1 MDHAQNVFESPG
13 TSTTYTNAP
22 TVGWTR
28 QLTPLVT
35 LSLQAGLQFSTDG
48 SVGAYANA
56 SLSYEY
62 KVADRLVRA
71 SVAYVHSEG
80 FVVGQA
86 GPTTT
91 DTFSSS
97 IAFSPSRSLLVSVG
111 TTTSRFSAG
120 TSSSSTST
128 ASSATSSISSTTTY
142 GATANASYQIFS
154 WLTARTSYSFSYQ
167 EQSTGNIPHNVVL
180 VGLDI
185 SYPFRFDR

>member
-13 TSTTYTNAP
+13 ISTTYTNAP

-97 IAFSPSRSLLVSVG
+97 IAFSPPPSLLGSGG
-111 TTTSRFSAG
+111 TTTAKFSG
-120 TSSSSTST
+120 GTGSSTTSISSTPTSSTP
-128 ASSATSSISSTTTY
+128 STTTY
-142 GATANASYQIFS
+142 GATASA
-154 WLTARTSYSFSYQ
+154 
-167 EQSTGNIPHNVVL
+167 
-180 VGLDI
+180 
-185 SYPFRFDR
+185 

>member
-13 TSTTYTNAP
+13 ISTTYTNAP

-48 SVGAYANA
+48 RVGAYANA

-80 FVVGQA
+80 FVVGHA
-86 GPTTT
+86 GPNHN
-91 DTFSSS
+91 
-97 IAFSPSRSLLVSVG
+97 RSLSQRFALS
-111 TTTSRFSAG
+111 TSRCPLRGRA
-120 TSSSSTST
+120 
-128 ASSATSSISSTTTY
+128 
-142 GATANASYQIFS
+142 
-154 WLTARTSYSFSYQ
+154 L
-167 EQSTGNIPHNVVL
+167 
-180 VGLDI
+180 
-185 SYPFRFDR
+185 

>member
-1 MDHAQNVFESPG
+1 
-13 TSTTYTNAP
+13 
-22 TVGWTR
+22 VGGTR

-35 LSLQAGLQFSTDG
+35 LSLQAGPQFSTDG
-48 SVGAYANA
+48 SAGAYANA

-120 TSSSSTST
+120 TSSS
-128 ASSATSSISSTTTY
+128 ISSTTTY

-167 EQSTGNIPHNVVL
+167 EQSAGHIPHNVVL